1 MDEELALGKRF
12 WDIKYISN
20 QIGWD
25 MGEVSPPI
33 KEYIDQIENKD
44 LAILIPGG
52 GLRSEEHTS
61 ELQSRPHLVCR
72 LLLEKKK
79 WKSPPDPATSSGDAP
94 HTCFFELS
102 TAATEA
108 LPEGKLDQV
117 MTTGIAYLTTGQRL
131 AVSAIVL

>member
-79 WKSPPDPATSSGDAP
+79 WPNTNSLA
-94 HTCFFELS
+94 
-102 TAATEA
+102 
-108 LPEGKLDQV
+108 V
-117 MTTGIAYLTTGQRL
+117 GQRDPQL
-131 AVSAIVL
+131 CWRTIARRPNPLIDALSDVGLERSSASDGCVSARQTLTCVAGV